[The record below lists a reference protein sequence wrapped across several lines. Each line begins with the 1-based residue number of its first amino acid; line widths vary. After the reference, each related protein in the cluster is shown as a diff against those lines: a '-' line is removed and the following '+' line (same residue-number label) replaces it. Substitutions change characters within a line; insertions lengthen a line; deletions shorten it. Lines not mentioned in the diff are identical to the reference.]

1 MDKLVLASASPRR
14 RELMSLLGVPFEI
27 IVSNVVEVIDK
38 LLPPEEMVKDL
49 ALQKAR
55 AVVDN
60 LDQGLVIGADTIVV
74 IAAKIMGKPANEEE
88 AFTMLKELSGQEHQV
103 YTGIA
108 LVDKV
113 SGEQE
118 VAAEVTMVKFKEL
131 TDGEIRA
138 YLATGEPFDKAGAY
152 AIQGRAAVFI
162 EGIKGDYNNVVGLPV
177 YRLAQLLKRF
187 NVEILSN

>member
-1 MDKLVLASASPRR
+1 MDKLILASASPRR
-14 RELMSLLGVPFEI
+14 RELMSLLGIPFEI
-27 IVSNVVEVIDK
+27 IVSNVAEVTDK
-38 LLPPEEMVKDL
+38 HLSPEEMVKDL
-49 ALQKAR
+49 ALQKAK
-55 AVVDN
+55 AVINN
-60 LDQGLVIGADTIVV
+60 LDQGVVIGADTIVV
-74 IAAKIMGKPANEEE
+74 SAAKILGKPANEEE
-88 AFTMLKELSGQEHQV
+88 AYTMLKELSGQEHQV

-113 SGEQE
+113 SGRQE
-118 VAAEVTMVKFKEL
+118 VAAEVTLVKFKEL
-131 TDGEIRA
+131 TDSEIRA

-162 EGIKGDYNNVVGLPV
+162 EGIKGDYYNVVGLPV

>member
-14 RELMSLLGVPFEI
+14 RELMSLLGVPFEV
-27 IVSNVVEVIDK
+27 IVSNVSEVIDK
-38 LLPPEEMVKDL
+38 PLPPEEMVKEL
-49 ALQKAR
+49 ALQKAL
-55 AVVDN
+55 AVAEN
-60 LDQGLVIGADTIVV
+60 LTKGLVIGADTIVV
-74 IAAKIMGKPANEEE
+74 NKTRILGKPANDEE
-88 AFTMLKELSGQEHQV
+88 AFTMLKELSGQEHHV
-103 YTGIA
+103 YTGVA

-118 VAAEVTMVKFKEL
+118 VAAEVTAVKFRVL

-162 EGIKGDYNNVVGLPV
+162 EGIKGDYYNVVGLPI

-187 NVEILSN
+187 NVEL

>member
-27 IVSNVVEVIDK
+27 VVSNVTEVTDK

-55 AVVDN
+55 AVVEN
-60 LDQGLVIGADTIVV
+60 LDKGLVLGADTIVV
-74 IAAKIMGKPANEEE
+74 IAAKILGKPANEEE

-113 SGEQE
+113 SGGQE
-118 VAAEVTMVKFKEL
+118 VAAEMTVVKFKEL

-162 EGIKGDYNNVVGLPV
+162 EGIKGDYYNVVGLPV

>member
-27 IVSNVVEVIDK
+27 VVSNVTEVIDK

-74 IAAKIMGKPANEEE
+74 IAANILGKPANEEE
-88 AFTMLKELSGQEHQV
+88 AYTMLKELSGQEHQV

-113 SGEQE
+113 SGGQE

>member
-113 SGEQE
+113 SGGQE

-187 NVEILSN
+187 NVEILSK